1 MLRLTGPQLRR
12 RRLRREHRASPPD
25 RQFHPPALARTNL
38 LLQKYCAGRG
48 RRPLRGLW
56 RRRRRRTS
64 KWRGSHCS
72 WRLRRHSSGRRID
85 IRRRSHWRGS
95 HCIWRLRRH
104 GSGRRID
111 ILRSPPPPARGGRGR
126 GNPHWRRGWHCRHEA
141 GSAPGQSCSHRRAWR
156 RRRRRQSRGGGDA
169 ARRRRAGGLSGIFV
183 RGVAAHSCRPE
194 VHITVQV
201 QVFNIVGILLEFPF
215 LLSGILLPTMFL
227 LALLLQ

>member
-72 WRLRRHSSGRRID
+72 WRLRRHS
-85 IRRRSHWRGS
+85 
-95 HCIWRLRRH
+95 
-104 GSGRRID
+104 SGRRID